1 MSSEGCPSNASET
14 EDDGIKVN
22 SISLDALTDDTEDR
36 NGLENHLNEVAL
48 QNAETVKLER
58 QIEKLESKMI
68 ELKRESDVDDGVL
81 VKWT

>member
-1 MSSEGCPSNASET
+1 M
-14 EDDGIKVN
+14 N